1 MVTDSCSIL
10 EEKMMRAVGV
20 IRELKNSNSRLV
32 QQRDELEVRVE
43 ALQIEIGRLK
53 NNIDEP
59 RPDNFVVDN
68 FEEKRRLIEEKVGD
82 LLAELDS

>member
-1 MVTDSCSIL
+1 MTDSCSIL